1 MKAILTKVLP
11 MTNTKAPRIKAY
23 TEGGN
28 SIAIS
33 WGECEDGRTQGE
45 AHLYA
50 ARKLCDKMKWEGRL
64 IGGETPSGYAFTFA
78 ESKIVEKIATYYPL
92 DKKK

>member
-11 MTNTKAPRIKAY
+11 ATNTKPARLKAC

-28 SIAIS
+28 SIVIS
-33 WGECEDGRTQGE
+33 WHECEDGRTQGE

-64 IGGETPSGYAFTFA
+64 IGGGTPSGYAFTFA
-78 ESKIVEKIATYYPL
+78 ESKIAEKTATYYPL
-92 DKKK
+92 DNKK